1 MLESKQEVRQQG
13 LSEHSA
19 ALTACMA
26 TFFTFP
32 QHMPQFHGFSPSEV
46 RIQIV
51 GCGAAHVLHGISCGL
66 TAD

>member
-26 TFFTFP
+26 TFFPFP
-32 QHMPQFHGFSPSEV
+32 QHMPQFH
-46 RIQIV
+46 
-51 GCGAAHVLHGISCGL
+51 LHTGSAPVKYASKL
-66 TAD
+66 LAVEQHMSFMASAVD